1 MHWLIC
7 GMAGRLDAESNDI
20 AAQITDYNS
29 TECEQTAL
37 ARPDWRGQ
45 QNLHASYS
53 FVLPEG
59 SDFEDETRVG
69 QGPTRSPRGDHADFS
84 DRGRDALFFFFSK
97 AQIPNS
103 IRCTSWV
110 PWSTWHTVPSAREM
124 RSESS
129 YSEFQF
135 SSNRSSRLDERVSTF
150 TSNSG
155 LQHVFMI
162 PSSRVEP

>member
-1 MHWLIC
+1 
-7 GMAGRLDAESNDI
+7 MAGRLDAESNDI

-84 DRGRDALFFFFSK
+84 DRGRDALFFFFQK
-97 AQIPNS
+97 HKFQIVFVARPGYHGVHGTQSPLLGRCGPNPPIQS
-103 IRCTSWV
+103 FNSHPIV
-110 PWSTWHTVPSAREM
+110 PPAWTRGYPPLRAIAAFNTC
-124 RSESS
+124 
-129 YSEFQF
+129 
-135 SSNRSSRLDERVSTF
+135 L
-150 TSNSG
+150 
-155 LQHVFMI
+155 
-162 PSSRVEP
+162 